1 MKAIVRIKTTEGA
14 NYIGKLCRHFKHK
27 IEATYEGNR
36 GVAHFPA
43 GICQMLAEP
52 DTLIFEVEARD
63 EEGMQRIQGALDRHL
78 IKFAFREELVINWE
92 TVSA

>member
-52 DTLIFEVEARD
+52 ETLIFEVEAQD

-92 TVSA
+92 PVSA